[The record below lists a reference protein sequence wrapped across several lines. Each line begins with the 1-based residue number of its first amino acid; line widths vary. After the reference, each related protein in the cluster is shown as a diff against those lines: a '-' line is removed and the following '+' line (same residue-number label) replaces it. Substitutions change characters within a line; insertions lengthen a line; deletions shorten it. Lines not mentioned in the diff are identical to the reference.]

1 MPTRFPTGIS
11 TEKKGKPLSEFG
23 LPDPVGLWHQW
34 YDDFNFYTVE
44 SGGLATTAASNWIIT
59 TTQDGRGSATEAVND
74 EKNGCLKLTN
84 AAGDNDLDF
93 LQTTQEIIKID
104 STKRFVFKSKFKV
117 SDATQSDFVMGVQI
131 RDTTPLAVSDGIF
144 FQKDD
149 GDASLDIY
157 CQKTTSDSKSATA
170 IATVADDTY
179 LEAAFAYDANQ
190 YITAYVDGSQVGQ
203 LDLKSG
209 SNAAVTDF
217 LPDTELCV
225 SFGIQNGAAAAKIM
239 TIDYILAANER

>member
-1 MPTRFPTGIS
+1 MPTRFPSGIS

-23 LPDPVGLWHQW
+23 LPDPVGLWHVW
-34 YDDFNFYTVE
+34 YDDFNLY
-44 SGGLATTAASNWIIT
+44 TAADWVIT
-59 TTQDGRGSATEAVND
+59 TTEAGSGAATEAIND

-84 AAGDNDLDF
+84 DDADNDLDF
-93 LQTTQEIIKID
+93 IQTVKEIIKLD
-104 STKRFVFKSKFKV
+104 STKRFVFKSKFRV
-117 SDATQSDFVMGVQI
+117 SDATQSDFVIGVQI
-131 RDTTPLAVSDGIF
+131 RDTTALAVSDGIF

-225 SFGIQNGAAAAKIM
+225 SFGIQNGAAAAKSM

>member
-1 MPTRFPTGIS
+1 MPTRFPAGIS

-23 LPDPVGLWHQW
+23 LPDPVGFWHQW
-34 YDDFNFYTVE
+34 YDDFNKYTV
-44 SGGLATTAASNWIIT
+44 GDWIVT
-59 TTQDGRGSATEAVND
+59 TTEAGTGSATEAIND

-84 AAGDNDLDF
+84 AAGDDDLDF
-93 LQTTQEIIKID
+93 IQTASEIIKID
-104 STKRFVFKSKFKV
+104 STKLFVFKSKFKL
-117 SDATQSDFVMGVQI
+117 SDVTQTEFVMGVQI
-131 RDTTPLAVSDGIF
+131 KDTTPLSASDGIF

-149 GDASLDIY
+149 GDAYLDVY
-157 CQKTTSDSKSATA
+157 CQKDTSESKAAHA
-170 IATVADDTY
+170 IATMSDDTY

-190 YITAYVDGSQVGQ
+190 YITAYVDGAQVGQ

-225 SFGIQNGAAAAKIM
+225 SFGIQNGEAVAKVM